1 MQTIFPVWALQLMSK
16 YSRARNLV
24 HARYT
29 AKLANAVTQQLI
41 ESKAE
46 ALLQGKGNKDI
57 LSLLGKWSISM
68 IDALLNSLLVQSKP
82 MLPKK
87 LVLV

>member
-1 MQTIFPVWALQLMSK
+1 MSK

-29 AKLANAVTQQLI
+29 AKLANALTRQLV
-41 ESKAE
+41 EDKSE

-57 LSLLGKWSISM
+57 LSLLGKGLIEQL
-68 IDALLNSLLVQSKP
+68 IFIVLNLLLVKANASEEAKTRLTEEEIFAQ
-82 MLPKK
+82 MR
-87 LVLV
+87 

>member
-1 MQTIFPVWALQLMSK
+1 MSK

-29 AKLANAVTQQLI
+29 AKLADALTRQLV
-41 ESKAE
+41 EDKSA

-57 LSLLGKWSISM
+57 LSLLGKMAINPCYTNLITLTVKANASEEAKTRLTEEEIFAQM
-68 IDALLNSLLVQSKP
+68 R
-82 MLPKK
+82 
-87 LVLV
+87 

>member
-1 MQTIFPVWALQLMSK
+1 MSK

-29 AKLANAVTQQLI
+29 AKLANAVTRQLV
-41 ESKAE
+41 EEKSA

-57 LSLLGKWSISM
+57 LSLLGIMPINLQYSNLTIFIVKANASEEAKTRLTEEEIFAQM
-68 IDALLNSLLVQSKP
+68 R
-82 MLPKK
+82 
-87 LVLV
+87 